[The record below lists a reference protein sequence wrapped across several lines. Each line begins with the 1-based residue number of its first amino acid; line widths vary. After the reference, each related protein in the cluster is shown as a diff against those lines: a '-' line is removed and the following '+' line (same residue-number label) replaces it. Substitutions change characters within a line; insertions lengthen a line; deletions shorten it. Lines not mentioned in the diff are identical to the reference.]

1 MKKRN
6 SRRSLAVIVFSRTL
20 LFLFILAAALLGPGG
35 LRAYALL
42 QGEPPAASQELS
54 TFDNLIRQFQESWQ
68 KGTSEDR
75 KKLAETLI
83 VEADKLPDSN
93 PQKARGLLLA
103 SSVDVG
109 SARSI
114 ALVRRVV
121 ALDEKNLG
129 ANDPHLA
136 EDYGSL
142 AVLASLTDVIEAEK
156 LHGRAVAIVEAAK
169 EMEPFYRVTILSSA
183 AIFYRQQKEYKEAER
198 VLRRALEFADG
209 LTPAQKSLQL
219 QLRAS
224 LADVLDEEGKKDEAE
239 HLIAEPAP
247 PSNNTQTNSDTMGAE
262 NDALRARQYKERGE
276 LKEAELF
283 YRQAISAYEKVPASG
298 FALSQSLNE
307 LADICHSEKRDVEAE
322 ELYRR
327 ALNVQEK
334 SLPFILAMNA
344 RVLSY
349 PFAIQ
354 NFLRDQ
360 GRLNEM
366 ELVYQHALA
375 IQEQYLGPNDYSLG
389 ETFLMLAG
397 IYREE
402 GKSGTAVPL
411 CQRAMEISERYFGK
425 GDPHVIAIL
434 NEYVRN
440 LEAVGRT
447 QEASA
452 MRARANRMGNR
463 EASPK

>member
-1 MKKRN
+1 M
-6 SRRSLAVIVFSRTL
+6 
-20 LFLFILAAALLGPGG
+20 
-35 LRAYALL
+35 
-42 QGEPPAASQELS
+42 
-54 TFDNLIRQFQESWQ
+54 
-68 KGTSEDR
+68 
-75 KKLAETLI
+75 
-83 VEADKLPDSN
+83 
-93 PQKARGLLLA
+93 A